1 MDITV
6 TGPDPLPQRPADEK
20 AAKRRELVQSCF
32 KELDPKT
39 TARLMLVHDISAQEL
54 QQAMDY
60 KMDAIGWMR
69 ESGFPDG
76 FQGLKV
82 WPEEEV
88 DLYYRWQATAPNP
101 LNLAITRPSWVSVQA
116 IMDREF
122 GAAAINPAHKIPWRR
137 YDSQ

>member
-6 TGPDPLPQRPADEK
+6 TGPDPLPQRPEDED
-20 AAKRRELVQSCF
+20 AAMRRELVQGCF

-39 TARLMLVHDISAQEL
+39 TARLMLVHDVSAQEL

-60 KMDAIGWMR
+60 KLDAIAWMR
-69 ESGFPDG
+69 ETGFHDG

-82 WPEEEV
+82 WPRSEV
-88 DLYYRWQATAPNP
+88 DKFYAWHAVASTQNSLGRPG
-101 LNLAITRPSWVSVQA
+101 IRPSYSQVQA

-122 GAAAINPAHKIPWRR
+122 AANKISSAHQIPWH
-137 YDSQ
+137 Q